1 MRTTPP
7 SRPPK
12 PPTATEHLDVLIV
25 GGGLSGVGA
34 GCHLER
40 DCPDRSY
47 AILEARDAIGG
58 TWDLFRY
65 PGIRSDSDMH
75 TLGYSFRPWEGTKT
89 IAGGASILSYIRET
103 ALQFGVTDKIRLNQR
118 AVSAAW
124 STQDARWTVTVRRSD
139 TGDTVTLTASFL
151 ILCSGYYRYDEGF
164 TPEFPGVERF
174 KGQLIHPQHWPEDLD
189 YTGKRVVVIGSGATA
204 ITLVPAMAPT
214 AAHVTMLQRSPSYVV
229 SLPAEDP
236 LATRL
241 RRVLPSMAAYRAV
254 RWINVAL
261 MTLSYQFS
269 RRFPRLARAA
279 IRKGVK
285 RQLPE
290 DFDVDTHFKPR
301 YAPWDQRMCVCPN
314 GDLFRAL
321 RHDRASIVTDRI
333 ETFTETG
340 CKLESGAELEADVIV
355 TATGLQL
362 LALGGLSISVD
373 GRQLELSEQ
382 MTYKGLMLSGV
393 PNLALAIGYT
403 HASWTLKCDI
413 SFDYVCRLLDH
424 MRERGYAYCVPELT
438 DESITPQPLLDLAS
452 GYIQRSVDQFPRQ
465 GSRKPWRLYQN
476 YVLDSVTLKL
486 GDLDDGVMRFARPGS
501 ASTPKPEPEPEPEPA
516 AAPVPSSSVAA

>member
-1 MRTTPP
+1 
-7 SRPPK
+7 
-12 PPTATEHLDVLIV
+12 
-25 GGGLSGVGA
+25 
-34 GCHLER
+34 
-40 DCPDRSY
+40 
-47 AILEARDAIGG
+47 
-58 TWDLFRY
+58 
-65 PGIRSDSDMH
+65 
-75 TLGYSFRPWEGTKT
+75 
-89 IAGGASILSYIRET
+89 
-103 ALQFGVTDKIRLNQR
+103 
-118 AVSAAW
+118 
-124 STQDARWTVTVRRSD
+124 
-139 TGDTVTLTASFL
+139 
-151 ILCSGYYRYDEGF
+151 
-164 TPEFPGVERF
+164 
-174 KGQLIHPQHWPEDLD
+174 
-189 YTGKRVVVIGSGATA
+189 
-204 ITLVPAMAPT
+204 
-214 AAHVTMLQRSPSYVV
+214 
-229 SLPAEDP
+229 
-236 LATRL
+236 
-241 RRVLPSMAAYRAV
+241 
-254 RWINVAL
+254 
-261 MTLSYQFS
+261 
-269 RRFPRLARAA
+269 
-279 IRKGVK
+279 
-285 RQLPE
+285 
-290 DFDVDTHFKPR
+290 
-301 YAPWDQRMCVCPN
+301 
-314 GDLFRAL
+314 
-321 RHDRASIVTDRI
+321 
-333 ETFTETG
+333 
-340 CKLESGAELEADVIV
+340 VIV